1 MTAPVS
7 TASAPAPAGFAAAL
21 RRLRGAQK
29 SAKGAPPYSLYINR
43 PLGRVFAAAAYQ
55 FGLTPNQVT
64 ALSGA
69 MTFAGIAVLA
79 TLPVHWWSG
88 LLVGALLVLGYALD
102 AADGQL
108 ARLRGGGSRTG
119 EWLDHM
125 LDAGKTSALHLAVL
139 TAAYRQFDL
148 PHRSWLLV
156 PMVFA
161 VVSAV
166 HFFGMILVEQLV
178 REHRAQHGLP
188 TPPKLPGNP
197 VTTLLKL
204 PTDYGVL
211 CLAFVLLGAP
221 LVFFGVYAFLAVGTT
236 GYLVLILRKWFRDV
250 AALDSTGAE
259 A

>member
-1 MTAPVS
+1 MTAPAQTTSVQE
-7 TASAPAPAGFAAAL
+7 PAGFSAAL
-21 RRLRGAQK
+21 RRLRDAQK
-29 SAKGAPPYSLYINR
+29 SSKGAPPYSLYINR

-55 FGLTPNQVT
+55 LGLTPNQVT
-64 ALSGA
+64 YISGA
-69 MTFAGIAVLA
+69 MTFTGIVVLA
-79 TLPVHWWSG
+79 TVPTVWWSG

-125 LDAGKTSALHLAVL
+125 LDAAKTSALHLAVL
-139 TAAYRQFDL
+139 IAAYRHFDL
-148 PHRSWLLV
+148 PHQGWLLV
-156 PMVFA
+156 PMVFG

-178 REHRAQHGLP
+178 REHRAQNGLP
-188 TPPKLPGNP
+188 TPPKLPASP
-197 VTTLLKL
+197 AKTLMKM

-221 LVFFGVYAFLAVGTT
+221 LVFFGVYTFLALGTT
-236 GYLVLILRKWFRDV
+236 GYLVLILRKWFHDV
-250 AALDSTGAE
+250 AALDTPGRPA
-259 A
+259 